1 MGYRLK
7 GPEMQFQ
14 NRTELVSTGVSFGTI
29 QLLPD
34 GELIILMADHQT
46 TGGYPRLGH
55 VITAHLPKLAQLR
68 PSDCVQFKQTTIDK
82 AEKLL
87 FAQQK
92 ELSILQTACF
102 DHLNELAC
110 RV

>member
-1 MGYRLK
+1 MGYRLR
-7 GPEMQFQ
+7 GPQLQFK
-14 NRTELVSTGVSFGTI
+14 NKTELVSTGVSFGTI
-29 QLLPD
+29 QMLPD

-68 PSDCVQFKQTTIDK
+68 PSDCVQFTKVSIEK
-82 AEKLL
+82 AEELL

-92 ELSILQTACF
+92 ELSILQTACA

-110 RV
+110 RQ